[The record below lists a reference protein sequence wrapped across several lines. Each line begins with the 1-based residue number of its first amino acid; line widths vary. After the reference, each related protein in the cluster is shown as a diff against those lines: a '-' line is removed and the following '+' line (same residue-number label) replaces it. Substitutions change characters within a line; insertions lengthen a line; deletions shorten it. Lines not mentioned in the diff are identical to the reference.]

1 MIKVLYLPAHRELL
15 LIRAKDA
22 RSATVREIIRAN
34 LGSEVEVIMT
44 YESAIY
50 PYALDEIESRNL
62 EYKYLTAKVEDAA

>member
-1 MIKVLYLPAHRELL
+1 M
-15 LIRAKDA
+15 IRAKDA

-44 YESAIY
+44 DESAIY
-50 PYALDEIESRNL
+50 PYALDEIESPNL